1 MVTMIILK
9 YCLCGYYDN
18 LEIFVYVDTMI
29 ILKYLFMWLHVLW

>member
-18 LEIFVYVDTMI
+18 LEI
-29 ILKYLFMWLHVLW
+29 LFMWLLW